1 MNARVGFS
9 LSRGVAGAA
18 VFTLGI
24 LACSPPTGSVS
35 GKVTYKGQPLKGGY
49 VAFINSSGGQTF
61 SAPIQE
67 DGSYQI
73 PKITGGSYKVTV
85 ETESLKPQG
94 ETKGVPFKSVSKEGP
109 PKENL
114 PPKLNLPGNP
124 ADFGYKMATPGGQL
138 DRYVP
143 IPRKYADPDQSGLQ
157 FDFRGGNQTYDINLI
172 D

>member
-1 MNARVGFS
+1 MKSQALVSMG
-9 LSRGVAGAA
+9 RGMIGGAML
-18 VFTLGI
+18 TLGI

-94 ETKGVPFKSVSKEGP
+94 ETKGVPFKGVSKEGP
-109 PKENL
+109 PKDIL

-124 ADFGYKMATPGGQL
+124 ADYGYKMATPGGQA

-143 IPRKYADPDQSGLQ
+143 IPRKYADPEQSGLK
-157 FDFRGGNQTYDINLI
+157 FDFRGGSQTYDINLS

>member
-1 MNARVGFS
+1 
-9 LSRGVAGAA
+9 
-18 VFTLGI
+18 
-24 LACSPPTGSVS
+24 VS

-49 VAFINSSGGQTF
+49 VAFINTSGGQTF

-94 ETKGVPFKSVSKEGP
+94 DVKSIPFKSKVSKEGP

-124 ADFGYKMATPGGQL
+124 ADYGYKMATPGGQL
-138 DRYVP
+138 DRYVA
-143 IPRKYADPDQSGLQ
+143 IPRKYADADQSGLQ
-157 FDFRGGNQTYDINLI
+157 YDFRGGNQTYNI
-172 D
+172 DLTD

>member
-1 MNARVGFS
+1 LSTSYAGF
-9 LSRGVAGAA
+9 
-18 VFTLGI
+18 
-24 LACSPPTGSVS
+24 VS

-94 ETKGVPFKSVSKEGP
+94 ETKGVPFKGVSKEGP
-109 PKENL
+109 PKEYL
-114 PPKLNLPGNP
+114 PPKWKLPVNP
-124 ADFGYKMATPGGQL
+124 ADYGYKMATPGGQL

-143 IPRKYADPDQSGLQ
+143 IPRKYADPEQSGLK
-157 FDFRGGNQTYDINLI
+157 FDFRGGNQTYDINLS

>member
-1 MNARVGFS
+1 MKLDTLPS
-9 LSRGVAGAA
+9 MCRGLVGAA
-18 VFTLGI
+18 LLTFSI

-94 ETKGVPFKSVSKEGP
+94 ETKGVPFKGVSKEGP
-109 PKENL
+109 PKEYL
-114 PPKLNLPGNP
+114 PPKLNLPVNP
-124 ADFGYKMATPGGQL
+124 ADYGYKMATPGGQL

-143 IPRKYADPDQSGLQ
+143 IPRKYADPEQSGLK
-157 FDFRGGNQTYDINLI
+157 FDFRGGNQTYDINLS